1 MNIPIGWAV
10 ALISTLFGFIWL
22 GGSWHQLWVP
32 QEYLIIFGAALG
44 TLIASNKFRNLKNL
58 GIAFSR
64 IFVRSTITRQTNIEL
79 LNLMF
84 ELLQRVKKEGV
95 RAVEADVDNPGAS
108 AVFKKYPKVITNP
121 RLVEFIT
128 DYFRMMLDGSVTL
141 VQLEAIMHQEIEVLH
156 EEMHQ
161 PSQSMMTLSDS
172 LPAFGI
178 VAAIVGVIRAL
189 TSIATSSP
197 GQIGEMI
204 AAALLGTLFGVF
216 AAYAIFGPIGRTMQQ
231 SAEIELRP
239 FLAVKEILIAHYS
252 DFSPMIAVEYGRKV
266 LYSDQRPS
274 MLELET
280 GVRDASRSAAK

>member
-1 MNIPIGWAV
+1 MNIPIGWAI
-10 ALISTLFGFIWL
+10 ALLSTLAGFLWL
-22 GGSWHQLWVP
+22 GGTWRQLWVP

-44 TLIASNKFRNLKNL
+44 TLIASNKHRNLKNL
-58 GIAFSR
+58 GIAFR
-64 IFVRSTITRQTNIEL
+64 RLFVKNGVTRQTNIEL

-84 ELLQRVKKEGV
+84 ELLQRIKKDGV
-95 RAVEADVDNPGAS
+95 RSIEVDIENPS
-108 AVFKKYPKVITNP
+108 SSTTFRKYPKIIESP

-141 VQLEAIMHQEIEVLH
+141 SQLEAIMHQEIEVLH

-161 PSQSMMTLSDS
+161 PSHSMMTLSDS

-216 AAYAIFGPIGRTMQQ
+216 AAYAILSPIGRTLQQ
-231 SAEIELRP
+231 VAENELRP
-239 FLAVKEILIAHYS
+239 FQAVKEILIAHYS

-274 MLELET
+274 MLELES
-280 GVRDASRSAAK
+280 GVRDASRTTAK

>member
-1 MNIPIGWAV
+1 MNIPIGWAI
-10 ALISTLFGFIWL
+10 ALISTLAGFLWL
-22 GGSWHQLWVP
+22 GGTWRQLWVP

-58 GIAFSR
+58 GVAFSR
-64 IFVRSTITRQTNIEL
+64 LFVRASITRLTNIEL

-84 ELLQRVKKEGV
+84 ELLQRVKKDGV
-95 RAVEADVDNPGAS
+95 RSIESDIDNPKTS
-108 AVFKKYPKVITNP
+108 AIFGKYPKITASP

-141 VQLEAIMHQEIEVLH
+141 GQLEAIMHQEIEVLH

-161 PSQSMMTLSDS
+161 PSHSMMTLSDS

-216 AAYAIFGPIGRTMQQ
+216 SAYAILGPIGRTLQQ
-231 SAEIELRP
+231 VAEIELRP
-239 FLAVKEILIAHYS
+239 FQAVKEILIAHYS
-252 DFSPMIAVEYGRKV
+252 DFSPMVAVEYGRKV

-274 MLELET
+274 MVELES
-280 GVRDASRSAAK
+280 GVRDASRAASK